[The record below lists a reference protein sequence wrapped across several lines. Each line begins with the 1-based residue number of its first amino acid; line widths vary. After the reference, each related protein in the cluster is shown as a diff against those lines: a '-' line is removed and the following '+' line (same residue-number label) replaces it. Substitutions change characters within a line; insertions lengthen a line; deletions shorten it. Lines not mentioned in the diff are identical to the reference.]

1 MGTFLMY
8 LAGFSILAY
17 ALLMLL
23 GAVLGDAVWFIAA
36 LLAVLTKGSN
46 AIQTSFKIPASAAD
60 VLSAII
66 LFFMLGCEFFINYKV
81 SIRKS
86 GGKEA

>member
-1 MGTFLMY
+1 MGTFVMY

-36 LLAVLTKGSN
+36 LLAAGVVVALLACVLEK
-46 AIQTSFKIPASAAD
+46 
-60 VLSAII
+60 
-66 LFFMLGCEFFINYKV
+66 LGRVEQKLD
-81 SIRKS
+81 KLLEE
-86 GGKEA
+86 KEREN

>member
-23 GAVLGDAVWFIAA
+23 GAVLGDVGWFIAA
-36 LLAVLTKGSN
+36 LLAAGVVVALLACVLEK
-46 AIQTSFKIPASAAD
+46 
-60 VLSAII
+60 
-66 LFFMLGCEFFINYKV
+66 LGRVEQKLD
-81 SIRKS
+81 KLLEE
-86 GGKEA
+86 KEREN

>member
-36 LLAVLTKGSN
+36 LLAAGVVVALLACVLEK
-46 AIQTSFKIPASAAD
+46 
-60 VLSAII
+60 
-66 LFFMLGCEFFINYKV
+66 LGRVEEKLD
-81 SIRKS
+81 KLLEE
-86 GGKEA
+86 KEREG

>member
-36 LLAVLTKGSN
+36 LLAAGVVVALLACVLEK
-46 AIQTSFKIPASAAD
+46 
-60 VLSAII
+60 
-66 LFFMLGCEFFINYKV
+66 LGRVEQKL
-81 SIRKS
+81 
-86 GGKEA
+86 GKLLEAQAREH

>member
-36 LLAVLTKGSN
+36 LLACVLEK
-46 AIQTSFKIPASAAD
+46 
-60 VLSAII
+60 
-66 LFFMLGCEFFINYKV
+66 LGCVEQKLD
-81 SIRKS
+81 KLLEE
-86 GGKEA
+86 KEREN

>member
-36 LLAVLTKGSN
+36 LLAAGGVVALLACVLEK
-46 AIQTSFKIPASAAD
+46 
-60 VLSAII
+60 
-66 LFFMLGCEFFINYKV
+66 LGRVEQKLD
-81 SIRKS
+81 KLLEE
-86 GGKEA
+86 KEREN

>member
-23 GAVLGDAVWFIAA
+23 GAVLGDVGWFIAA
-36 LLAVLTKGSN
+36 LLAAGVVVALLACVLEK
-46 AIQTSFKIPASAAD
+46 
-60 VLSAII
+60 
-66 LFFMLGCEFFINYKV
+66 LGRVEQKLNKLLEE
-81 SIRKS
+81 
-86 GGKEA
+86 KEREG

>member
-23 GAVLGDAVWFIAA
+23 GAVLGDAGWFIAA
-36 LLAVLTKGSN
+36 LLAAGVVVALLACVLEK
-46 AIQTSFKIPASAAD
+46 
-60 VLSAII
+60 
-66 LFFMLGCEFFINYKV
+66 LGRVEEKMD
-81 SIRKS
+81 KLLEE
-86 GGKEA
+86 KEREN

>member
-36 LLAVLTKGSN
+36 LLAAGVVVALLACVLEK
-46 AIQTSFKIPASAAD
+46 
-60 VLSAII
+60 
-66 LFFMLGCEFFINYKV
+66 LGLVEQKLD
-81 SIRKS
+81 KLLEE
-86 GGKEA
+86 KEREN

>member
-23 GAVLGDAVWFIAA
+23 GAVLGDAVWFVAA
-36 LLAVLTKGSN
+36 LLAAGVVVALLACVLEK
-46 AIQTSFKIPASAAD
+46 
-60 VLSAII
+60 
-66 LFFMLGCEFFINYKV
+66 LGRVEEKLD
-81 SIRKS
+81 KLLEE
-86 GGKEA
+86 KERED

>member
-36 LLAVLTKGSN
+36 LLAAGVVVALLACVLEKLDRVE
-46 AIQTSFKIPASAAD
+46 KKMD
-60 VLSAII
+60 RL
-66 LFFMLGCEFFINYKV
+66 LEE
-81 SIRKS
+81 KS
-86 GGKEA
+86 TNERTDHEK

>member
-23 GAVLGDAVWFIAA
+23 GAVLGDAVWFVAA
-36 LLAVLTKGSN
+36 LLAAGVVVALLACVLEKMGWVEE
-46 AIQTSFKIPASAAD
+46 KLD
-60 VLSAII
+60 KL
-66 LFFMLGCEFFINYKV
+66 LEE
-81 SIRKS
+81 
-86 GGKEA
+86 KERED

>member
-23 GAVLGDAVWFIAA
+23 GAVLGDVGWFIAA
-36 LLAVLTKGSN
+36 LLAAGVVVALLACVLEK
-46 AIQTSFKIPASAAD
+46 
-60 VLSAII
+60 
-66 LFFMLGCEFFINYKV
+66 LGRVEEKLD
-81 SIRKS
+81 KLLEE
-86 GGKEA
+86 KERED

>member
-1 MGTFLMY
+1 MGTFFMF

-36 LLAVLTKGSN
+36 LLAAGVVVALLACVLEKLDRVE
-46 AIQTSFKIPASAAD
+46 KKMD
-60 VLSAII
+60 RL
-66 LFFMLGCEFFINYKV
+66 LEE
-81 SIRKS
+81 KS
-86 GGKEA
+86 TNERTDHEK

>member
-36 LLAVLTKGSN
+36 LLAAGVVVALLACVLEK
-46 AIQTSFKIPASAAD
+46 
-60 VLSAII
+60 
-66 LFFMLGCEFFINYKV
+66 LGRVEQKLD
-81 SIRKS
+81 KLLED
-86 GGKEA
+86 KEREN

>member
-36 LLAVLTKGSN
+36 LLAAGVVVALLACVLEK
-46 AIQTSFKIPASAAD
+46 
-60 VLSAII
+60 
-66 LFFMLGCEFFINYKV
+66 LGRVEQKLD
-81 SIRKS
+81 KLLEE
-86 GGKEA
+86 KERED

>member
-36 LLAVLTKGSN
+36 LLAAWVVVALLACVLEK
-46 AIQTSFKIPASAAD
+46 
-60 VLSAII
+60 
-66 LFFMLGCEFFINYKV
+66 LGRAEQKLD
-81 SIRKS
+81 KLLEE
-86 GGKEA
+86 KEREN

>member
-1 MGTFLMY
+1 MATFLMY

-36 LLAVLTKGSN
+36 LLAAGVVVALLACVLEK
-46 AIQTSFKIPASAAD
+46 
-60 VLSAII
+60 
-66 LFFMLGCEFFINYKV
+66 LGRVEQKLD
-81 SIRKS
+81 KLLEE
-86 GGKEA
+86 KEREN

>member
-23 GAVLGDAVWFIAA
+23 GAVLGDAVWFVAA
-36 LLAVLTKGSN
+36 LLAAGVVVALLACVLEK
-46 AIQTSFKIPASAAD
+46 
-60 VLSAII
+60 
-66 LFFMLGCEFFINYKV
+66 LGWVEEKLD
-81 SIRKS
+81 KLLEE
-86 GGKEA
+86 KERED

>member
-23 GAVLGDAVWFIAA
+23 GAVLGDAGWFIAA
-36 LLAVLTKGSN
+36 LLAAGVVVALLACVLEK
-46 AIQTSFKIPASAAD
+46 
-60 VLSAII
+60 
-66 LFFMLGCEFFINYKV
+66 LGWVEEKLD
-81 SIRKS
+81 KLLEE
-86 GGKEA
+86 KERED

>member
-36 LLAVLTKGSN
+36 LLAAGGVVACVLEK
-46 AIQTSFKIPASAAD
+46 
-60 VLSAII
+60 
-66 LFFMLGCEFFINYKV
+66 LGRVEQKLD
-81 SIRKS
+81 KLLEE
-86 GGKEA
+86 KEREN

>member
-23 GAVLGDAVWFIAA
+23 GAVLGDVGWFIAA
-36 LLAVLTKGSN
+36 LLAAGVVVALLACVLEK
-46 AIQTSFKIPASAAD
+46 
-60 VLSAII
+60 
-66 LFFMLGCEFFINYKV
+66 LGRVEQNLDKLLEE
-81 SIRKS
+81 
-86 GGKEA
+86 KEREN

>member
-36 LLAVLTKGSN
+36 LLAAGVVVALLACVLEK
-46 AIQTSFKIPASAAD
+46 
-60 VLSAII
+60 
-66 LFFMLGCEFFINYKV
+66 LGRVEQKLD
-81 SIRKS
+81 KLLEE
-86 GGKEA
+86 KEREN

>member
-8 LAGFSILAY
+8 LAGFSMLAY

-36 LLAVLTKGSN
+36 LLAAGVVVALLACVLEK
-46 AIQTSFKIPASAAD
+46 
-60 VLSAII
+60 
-66 LFFMLGCEFFINYKV
+66 LGRVEQKLD
-81 SIRKS
+81 KLLEE
-86 GGKEA
+86 KEREN

>member
-23 GAVLGDAVWFIAA
+23 GAVLGDAVWFVAA
-36 LLAVLTKGSN
+36 LLAAGVVVALLACVLEKLDRLEQKLEKLLEEKSTKREN
-46 AIQTSFKIPASAAD
+46 
-60 VLSAII
+60 
-66 LFFMLGCEFFINYKV
+66 
-81 SIRKS
+81 
-86 GGKEA
+86 

>member
-23 GAVLGDAVWFIAA
+23 GAVLGDAVWFVAA
-36 LLAVLTKGSN
+36 LLAAGVVVALLACVLEK
-46 AIQTSFKIPASAAD
+46 
-60 VLSAII
+60 
-66 LFFMLGCEFFINYKV
+66 LGRVEEKLD
-81 SIRKS
+81 KLL
-86 GGKEA
+86 EE

>member
-1 MGTFLMY
+1 MGTFLMS

-36 LLAVLTKGSN
+36 LLAAGVVVALLACVLEK
-46 AIQTSFKIPASAAD
+46 
-60 VLSAII
+60 
-66 LFFMLGCEFFINYKV
+66 LGRVEQKLD
-81 SIRKS
+81 KLLEE
-86 GGKEA
+86 KEREN

>member
-23 GAVLGDAVWFIAA
+23 GAVLGDAVRFIAA
-36 LLAVLTKGSN
+36 LLAAGVVVALLACVLEK
-46 AIQTSFKIPASAAD
+46 
-60 VLSAII
+60 
-66 LFFMLGCEFFINYKV
+66 LGRVEQKLD
-81 SIRKS
+81 KLLEE
-86 GGKEA
+86 KEREN

>member
-36 LLAVLTKGSN
+36 LLAAGVVVALLACVLEKLN
-46 AIQTSFKIPASAAD
+46 RVEKKLD
-60 VLSAII
+60 EL
-66 LFFMLGCEFFINYKV
+66 LEE
-81 SIRKS
+81 
-86 GGKEA
+86 KERED

>member
-8 LAGFSILAY
+8 LAGFSILDY

-36 LLAVLTKGSN
+36 LLAAGVVVALLACVLEK
-46 AIQTSFKIPASAAD
+46 
-60 VLSAII
+60 
-66 LFFMLGCEFFINYKV
+66 LGRVEQKLD
-81 SIRKS
+81 KLLEE
-86 GGKEA
+86 KEREN

>member
-8 LAGFSILAY
+8 LPGFSILAY

-36 LLAVLTKGSN
+36 LLAAGVVVALLACVLEK
-46 AIQTSFKIPASAAD
+46 
-60 VLSAII
+60 
-66 LFFMLGCEFFINYKV
+66 LGRVEQKLD
-81 SIRKS
+81 KLLEE
-86 GGKEA
+86 KEREN

>member
-36 LLAVLTKGSN
+36 LLAAGVVVALLACVLEK
-46 AIQTSFKIPASAAD
+46 
-60 VLSAII
+60 
-66 LFFMLGCEFFINYKV
+66 LGRVEQKLD
-81 SIRKS
+81 KLQEE
-86 GGKEA
+86 KERAN